1 MLKIG
6 RFRFGKSAAPSTS
19 GAALRQRPRKTARL
33 LKLKTQ
39 GRTIPWTHAA
49 IYAGMVLAIAVAVGL
64 WQHSYDV
71 QQAALDAPL
80 PPPTPQV
87 AAQRLVELG
96 VVGPG
101 NVSNVTWDPKTA
113 ALEMTVRDVLIKPG
127 QSVAEQRKNVQAEGE
142 LAVHA
147 IQGGFSGSK
156 LVPPKAITIHLTR
169 GTSPVAT
176 TSVAPGQTAPTTVFA
191 GALR

>member
-1 MLKIG
+1 VLKIG
-6 RFRFGKSAAPSTS
+6 RFAFGK
-19 GAALRQRPRKTARL
+19 GAARSTFGKAQRHRPRKSARL
-33 LKLKTQ
+33 LKTQ
-39 GRTIPWTHAA
+39 GRTIPWAHAA
-49 IYAGMVLAIAVAVGL
+49 IYAGVVLAIAVAVGL
-64 WQHSYDV
+64 WQHSFDV

-101 NVSNVTWDPKTA
+101 NVSNVTWDAKTA

-147 IQGGFSGSK
+147 IQGGFAGNK
-156 LVPPKAITIHLTR
+156 LAPPKAITIHLTS
-169 GTSPVAT
+169 GTTLVAT

-191 GALR
+191 GTLR